1 MAGATLFQQTVAAEI
16 AVVQVFVALLE
27 REQQMLIKGEVN
39 ELLELVGE
47 KNALAAQL
55 ASLAAQRGTWLAAE
69 GRTADRSGVTAWLA
83 DHPDESDAGTAWT
96 LLLSLATQARE
107 LNRVNG
113 GLIQLR
119 MHHNAQALEL
129 LLGGN
134 GALALYGPD
143 GQNAAPSARRISD
156 RA

>member
-1 MAGATLFQQTVAAEI
+1 MAAAAEFLPTVAAEVAI
-16 AVVQVFVALLE
+16 VQVFVELLE
-27 REQQMLIKGEVN
+27 REQQMLVKGEVN
-39 ELLELVGE
+39 DLLALVGQ

-55 ASLAAQRGTWLAAE
+55 AGLAAQRGTWLAAE
-69 GRTADRSGVTAWLA
+69 GRAADRSGVTAWLA
-83 DHPDESDAGTAWT
+83 DHPSESDAGAAWS
-96 LLLSLATQARE
+96 LLLSLASQARE

-113 GLIQLR
+113 ALIQLR
-119 MHHNAQALEL
+119 MHHNAQALEV

-143 GQNAAPSARRISD
+143 GQNAAPSGRRISD

>member
-1 MAGATLFQQTVAAEI
+1 
-16 AVVQVFVALLE
+16 
-27 REQQMLIKGEVN
+27 
-39 ELLELVGE
+39 
-47 KNALAAQL
+47 
-55 ASLAAQRGTWLAAE
+55 
-69 GRTADRSGVTAWLA
+69 RSGVTAWLA

-119 MHHNAQALEL
+119 MHHNAQALEV